1 MNYYT
6 KILKYLI
13 PIWIMVSINFSQD
26 LSVDLTLL
34 NTGQFSLN
42 SWNNVAELWQLEI
55 KNTGAVEIHYY
66 LIFILKKDNE
76 DIVEGH
82 TKSFSIKS
90 NDSIT
95 FVNLDPVFDQS
106 ILTYYYQASDFTSNI
121 NNQLGYLPPGNYT
134 LELIAVDS
142 GTGDIL
148 GSDEEEIE
156 FKVGEHFS
164 IEYPND
170 GQVFAGGGDFYF
182 QWDTPGFRQGVN
194 IEFRIIIAA
203 IISDEVDSPE
213 EAIAISYDSNTN
225 SVFYFNSEWS
235 ELPIAGEW
243 PYIETGTSV
252 RLNFWNSYLI
262 NEMDMDPLQCG
273 FDYAWRMDAREVI
286 DGFETGSGDQG
297 LWGWEEDDGKKS
309 VVKKFT
315 WGENPKGLVSP
326 VGNDI
331 LPLFMWDNIGCAE
344 DGFDIQISSVEDE
357 DFSESWDA
365 DFISSPFQFPSDE
378 PGLIPGESYK
388 WRVRVHSLW
397 GNTNWSEIEIFTFQ
411 SGIGCTEIIIGCPDE
426 TACNYDPIATE
437 DDGSCIISNGITD
450 SLLIGTWELTNVFG
464 FNNHSCEGEPDTI
477 LTIPDDIQAIYE
489 IKEDG
494 IIYNSDSTI
503 SGYWWTYP
511 DTNIFCQ
518 YTPQYDDLNCSAFY
532 ELIEDNNDF
541 IINDQTPGGEWCLQ
555 LHFSRFELFIRS
567 ELIPFDYN
575 ITTYPNPF
583 NPIVTIS
590 FSILEFGLT
599 IITVYDLTGR
609 QLETLTNEVL
619 SIGNYSINWNA
630 SSYPSGV
637 YLIRMDSG
645 DFIQTQKVVLVK

>member
-1 MNYYT
+1 MRI
-6 KILKYLI
+6 IL
-13 PIWIMVSINFSQD
+13 SILLLSVCYPQD
-26 LSVDLTLL
+26 LHIEFSLL
-34 NTGQFSLN
+34 NTGQLTLS
-42 SWNNVAELWQLEI
+42 SWDNVSDLWHLDVD
-55 KNTGAVEIHYY
+55 NTSSNTINYY
-66 LIFILKKDNE
+66 LAFTFKRNSENVVVGTTYPL
-76 DIVEGH
+76 
-82 TKSFSIKS
+82 SIES
-90 NDSIT
+90 LTNIT
-95 FVNLDPVFDQS
+95 YSNLDPF
-106 ILTYYYQASDFTSNI
+106 LNSDALVEYGEDYNFISNI
-121 NNQLGYLPPGNYT
+121 ESQGYLPPGDYT
-134 LELIAVDS
+134 LNIEAFDLQDNLLS
-142 GTGDIL
+142 YNQKQ
-148 GSDEEEIE
+148 IE
-156 FKVGEHFS
+156 FTVGDQFS

-170 GQVFAGGGDFYF
+170 GQVFPGGGDFYF
-182 QWDTPGFRQGVN
+182 QWDTPGFRYGVN

-235 ELPIAGEW
+235 ELPISGGW
-243 PYIETGTSV
+243 PYVELGYSNL
-252 RLNFWNSYLI
+252 LNFWYLTLI
-262 NEMDMDPLQCG
+262 AETGMEQLECG

-286 DGFETGSGDQG
+286 DGYNDGGNQG
-297 LWGWEEDDGKKS
+297 IWGWPEPVQS
-309 VVKKFT
+309 VVRKFT

-645 DFIQTQKVVLVK
+645 EFTQTQKVVLVK

>member
-1 MNYYT
+1 MRI
-6 KILKYLI
+6 IL
-13 PIWIMVSINFSQD
+13 SILLLSVCYPQD
-26 LSVDLTLL
+26 LHIEFSLL
-34 NTGQFSLN
+34 NTGQLTLS
-42 SWNNVAELWQLEI
+42 SWDNVSDLWHLDVD
-55 KNTGAVEIHYY
+55 NTSSNTINYY
-66 LIFILKKDNE
+66 LAFTFKRNSENVVVGTTYPL
-76 DIVEGH
+76 
-82 TKSFSIKS
+82 SIES
-90 NDSIT
+90 LTNIT
-95 FVNLDPVFDQS
+95 YSNLDPF
-106 ILTYYYQASDFTSNI
+106 LNSDALVEYGEDYNFISNI
-121 NNQLGYLPPGNYT
+121 ESQGHLPPGDYT
-134 LELIAVDS
+134 LNIEAFDLQDNLLS
-142 GTGDIL
+142 YNQKQ
-148 GSDEEEIE
+148 IE
-156 FKVGEHFS
+156 FTMGDQFS

-170 GQVFAGGGDFYF
+170 GQVFPGGGDFYF

-213 EAIAISYDSNTN
+213 EAIEIGSN

-286 DGFETGSGDQG
+286 DGFETGSGNQG
-297 LWGWEEDDGKKS
+297 LWGWPES
-309 VVKKFT
+309 VQSEVRKFT

-326 VGNDI
+326 VGDDV

-590 FSILEFGLT
+590 FSIPEFGLT
-599 IITVYDLTGR
+599 IITVYDLAGR

-619 SIGNYSINWNA
+619 SIGNYSINWDA

-637 YLIRMDSG
+637 YLIRMDSE
-645 DFIQTQKVVLVK
+645 DFTQTQKVVLVK